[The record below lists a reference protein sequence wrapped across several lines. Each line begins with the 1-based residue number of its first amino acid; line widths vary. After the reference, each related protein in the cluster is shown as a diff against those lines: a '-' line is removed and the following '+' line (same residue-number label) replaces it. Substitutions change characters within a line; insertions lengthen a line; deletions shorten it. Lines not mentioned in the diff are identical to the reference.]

1 LAVGLA
7 FGLSAYPAAELE
19 AISQLV
25 RLIGAAG
32 VALMILAMVMGVPWV
47 VGWAA
52 AALLGQYALSLLT
65 RPAVDPG
72 AAFYAA
78 ALILMVE
85 SAYASL
91 ERRARIAGRFG
102 MLVREAGRLFVIGL
116 AALALAAL
124 ALALA
129 SVPVEYGLLIQV
141 AGFGAAAAVLT
152 TLVVLMR
159 QRT

>member
-1 LAVGLA
+1 MA

-25 RLIGAAG
+25 RLIGVVG
-32 VALMILAMVMGVPWV
+32 VALMISAMVMGVRGV

-65 RPAVDPG
+65 RPAVDYG
-72 AAFYAA
+72 AALYAA

-91 ERRARIAGRFG
+91 ERRSRIAGLSG
-102 MLVREAGRLFVIGL
+102 MLVREAGRLFVVGL

-129 SVPVEYGLLIQV
+129 SVPLAYGLLIQV
-141 AGFGAAAAVLT
+141 AGVGAAAAVLT
-152 TLVVLMR
+152 TLVLLVR